1 MRAPP
6 DALLRAALWTTALA
20 NLGVALLV
28 TAPQSALG
36 QWAGLP
42 GAPVPAVYRVLLASF
57 IALFGLCY
65 AWLARRT
72 VIDRPLLTL
81 AAFGKLL
88 AFMGV
93 SGLWIAGDASARF
106 ALLMVGDLIL
116 AALFLAWLFGDPR
129 RGP

>member
-6 DALLRAALWTTALA
+6 DALLRTALWATALA

-36 QWAGLP
+36 QLAGLP
-42 GAPVPAVYRVLLASF
+42 EAPVPAVYRVLLASF

-65 AWLARRT
+65 AWLGRRT

-88 AFMGV
+88 AFV
-93 SGLWIAGDASARF
+93 AVFGLWIGGEASPRF
-106 ALLMVGDLIL
+106 ALLMVGDLVF

-129 RGP
+129 RRP